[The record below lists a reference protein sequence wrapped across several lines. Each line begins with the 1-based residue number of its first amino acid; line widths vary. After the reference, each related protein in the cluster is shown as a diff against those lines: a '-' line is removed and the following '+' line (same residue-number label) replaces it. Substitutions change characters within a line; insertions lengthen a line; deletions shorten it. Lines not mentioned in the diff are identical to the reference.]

1 MDALQHAEIVRL
13 QSQVDTL
20 TQDKSSAESR
30 LEAMRKARQTQETQ
44 LEDALRRIAEL
55 QTELAQQ
62 TTSFRGELETQKRL
76 AELMDRRN
84 EESRRRL
91 EEIEQEWDSMVA
103 KTAETEARL
112 KEELSKERNRGDDLE
127 NRLEELRLVTDTM
140 RPMDIGTPGA
150 PRASTPTPGTP
161 GSIGSNSFFL
171 SPAANLAIRLQKGG
185 RSYTEIYADYV
196 KVNEELIAQKEET
209 RRLESALAQI
219 LTDIEERVSLL
230 PCGKSWRFSMT
241 CSGTINTKSTTRIL
255 STAGRGIAS
264 GFTTCASIFRARQPQ

>member
-20 TQDKSSAESR
+20 TQDKTSAESR

-44 LEDALRRIAEL
+44 LEDALRRITEL
-55 QTELAQQ
+55 QTELTQQ
-62 TTSFRGELETQKRL
+62 TTSFRAELETQKRL

-103 KTAETEARL
+103 KTTETEARL
-112 KEELSKERNRGDDLE
+112 KEELSKERQRGDDLG

-140 RPMDIGTPGA
+140 RPMEIGTPGA
-150 PRASTPTPGTP
+150 PRASTPAPGTP

-171 SPAANLAIRLQKGG
+171 SPAANLAIKLQKGG

-196 KVNEELIAQKEET
+196 KVNEELVAQKEET

-230 PCGKSWRFSMT
+230 PCGKSWRCSMT

-255 STAGRGIAS
+255 SAARRGIAS
-264 GFTTCASIFRARQPQ
+264 GFTTCASIFRAR